1 MALRKP
7 LVVVDGQVQQMSAAD
22 TLDASVQEKDV
33 FILTNGEIGAIVIG
47 TPVYVSAASTCKKAQ
62 ANASGTTAVIG
73 LCASASIAAAA
84 TGSIQSDGVLVATTT
99 QWDAVAGTTGGLAF
113 GTQYYLDPATAGKLT
128 ATAPTTGG
136 HYLAPL
142 GRALSTTDLEI
153 TIGATIL
160 L

>member
-7 LVVVDGQVQQMSAAD
+7 LVVVDGQVQQMSAGD

-33 FILTNGEIGAIVIG
+33 FILTNGETGALVIG

-62 ANASGTTAVIG
+62 ANASGTTDVIG
-73 LCASASIAAAA
+73 LVATSSVSAAA
-84 TGSIQSDGVLVATTT
+84 TGSIQSDGVLVATTA
-99 QWDAVAGTTGGLAF
+99 QWDVIPGSTNGLVF
-113 GTQYYLDPATAGKLT
+113 GTLYYLDTATAGKLT

-136 HYLAPL
+136 QYIAPL
-142 GRALSTTDLEI
+142 GRALSTTDFEI
-153 TIGATIL
+153 TIGSTIL

>member
-62 ANASGTTAVIG
+62 ANAS
-73 LCASASIAAAA
+73 
-84 TGSIQSDGVLVATTT
+84 
-99 QWDAVAGTTGGLAF
+99 
-113 GTQYYLDPATAGKLT
+113 
-128 ATAPTTGG
+128 
-136 HYLAPL
+136 
-142 GRALSTTDLEI
+142 
-153 TIGATIL
+153 
-160 L
+160 